1 MVGLKV
7 EKGDHENSK
16 QLVNSFLRRLKQSG
30 ILKQA
35 KESMYRDRP
44 LSRKLKIRAALRR
57 EELKKYYQK
66 LEKLGKI

>member
-1 MVGLKV
+1 MAGLKV
-7 EKGDHENSK
+7 EKKEHENSK
-16 QLVNSFLRRLKQSG
+16 QLVNSFLRRLKRSA

-35 KESMYRDRP
+35 KESMYRERS

-57 EELKKYYQK
+57 EELKRYYKK